1 MSTHKAAFDICNAL
15 IAADTG
21 AGGLLDAAQGD
32 AYLRG
37 GFAMVGDPQRTNS
50 PPYLDFEIASEREV
64 DAMPNQRVDLIVRF
78 HLFTDRNTAFIS
90 SNPGN
95 QHTVVARLRTVFHR
109 VAAGSAGGWTGNL
122 FYRIGGQQAPAS
134 DTKCHYV
141 ETYHL
146 RLSA

>member
-15 IAADTG
+15 IAADNGATG
-21 AGGLLDAAQGD
+21 LNNTASDAH
-32 AYLRG
+32 LRG

-50 PPYLDFEIASEREV
+50 CPYIDFEIASDREV
-64 DAMPNQRVDLIVRF
+64 DAMPNPRVDMIVRF
-78 HLFTDRNTAFIS
+78 HVFTDRNTAFIDTV
-90 SNPGN
+90 PGN

-109 VAAGSAGGWTGNL
+109 VAAGSAGGWTGNT
-122 FYRIGGQQAPAS
+122 FYRIGGQQAPTS